1 MIVKVAADRPEKPLR
16 APVLPTVKVLRAVNV
31 PVPESEPFRVTVA
44 EAEPRVGLLPSGR
57 LQSLPTVLV
66 PLI

>member
-1 MIVKVAADRPEKPLR
+1 M
-16 APVLPTVKVLRAVNV
+16 PVLPMVNVLRVVNV
-31 PVPESEPFRVTVA
+31 PVPESVPFKVTVA
-44 EAEPRVGLLPSGR
+44 VAEPRVGLFPSGR